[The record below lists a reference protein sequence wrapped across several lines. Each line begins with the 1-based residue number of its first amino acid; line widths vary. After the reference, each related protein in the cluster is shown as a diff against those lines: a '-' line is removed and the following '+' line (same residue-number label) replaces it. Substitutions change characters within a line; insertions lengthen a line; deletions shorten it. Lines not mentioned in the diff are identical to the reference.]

1 MKKTEETVASQMNA
15 AQNMP
20 PQNSRKPRKEKSPY
34 LQILSYAE
42 GRRFSFSAATA
53 RLTMSMLSLGI
64 VLAMRMIYH
73 DWTNAGTLSA
83 VYVFFAAVCTPIYA
97 RCFDKFGQY
106 ITGRIALPLSS
117 GALLVF
123 VLALVFR
130 APLWSLYIF
139 AIFLGLT
146 QFSFGALARTRWT
159 NLLRKEAADGKMSEE
174 KASQL
179 LSTAFAWEAAID
191 ELIFIIGPIFATSL
205 ATSVNPTS
213 QLILPLIAQ
222 TIGGAIFFTL
232 QSAKAKPTALITET
246 TSKPQSAEVNEQND
260 SAAQAAPAGSTIY
273 RMDSDAP
280 ISDQQRLSRLS
291 PRRWLRL
298 RRSMK
303 KNAPKLALGFPGMV
317 TLFLTFIIYSSGFS
331 AYDVSVVAMTQAHH
345 IDAASGVYLAIYSA
359 GSLVGAIIYGSRSW
373 RMPLWSRL
381 LTMMLLLALGF
392 GLIDVCKDDLIL
404 FVPAAFIAGMVISPV
419 FATVN
424 MIVEDTVPGTFLTE
438 GLSWLNTGSAVGNS
452 IGSAAVGVVL
462 DHFGYQWSF
471 MMPWVSVLFAA
482 LFVMA
487 THPSVVPELASYIRL
502 RIRELRQVA

>member
-1 MKKTEETVASQMNA
+1 MASQMNA

-246 TSKPQSAEVNEQND
+246 TSKPKYAETSEQND
-260 SAAQAAPAGSTIY
+260 SAALAAPAESTIY

-298 RRSMK
+298 RRNMK

-317 TLFLTFIIYSSGFS
+317 TLFLTFIIYSSSFS

-392 GLIDVCKDDLIL
+392 GLIDLCKDDLIL

>member
-1 MKKTEETVASQMNA
+1 
-15 AQNMP
+15 
-20 PQNSRKPRKEKSPY
+20 
-34 LQILSYAE
+34 
-42 GRRFSFSAATA
+42 
-53 RLTMSMLSLGI
+53 
-64 VLAMRMIYH
+64 
-73 DWTNAGTLSA
+73 
-83 VYVFFAAVCTPIYA
+83 
-97 RCFDKFGQY
+97 
-106 ITGRIALPLSS
+106 
-117 GALLVF
+117 
-123 VLALVFR
+123 
-130 APLWSLYIF
+130 
-139 AIFLGLT
+139 
-146 QFSFGALARTRWT
+146 
-159 NLLRKEAADGKMSEE
+159 
-174 KASQL
+174 
-179 LSTAFAWEAAID
+179 
-191 ELIFIIGPIFATSL
+191 
-205 ATSVNPTS
+205 
-213 QLILPLIAQ
+213 
-222 TIGGAIFFTL
+222 
-232 QSAKAKPTALITET
+232 
-246 TSKPQSAEVNEQND
+246 
-260 SAAQAAPAGSTIY
+260 
-273 RMDSDAP
+273 
-280 ISDQQRLSRLS
+280 
-291 PRRWLRL
+291 
-298 RRSMK
+298 MK

-317 TLFLTFIIYSSGFS
+317 TLFLTFIIYSSSFS

-487 THPSVVPELASYIRL
+487 SHPSVVPELASYIRL
-502 RIRELRQVA
+502 RIRELRQVV

>member
-1 MKKTEETVASQMNA
+1 MKKTEDTVASQMNA

-174 KASQL
+174 KASRL

-246 TSKPQSAEVNEQND
+246 TSKPQSAEANEQND
-260 SAAQAAPAGSTIY
+260 SVAQAAPADSTIY

-317 TLFLTFIIYSSGFS
+317 TLFLTFIIYSSSFS

-404 FVPAAFIAGMVISPV
+404 FVPAAFITGMVISPV

-462 DHFGYQWSF
+462 DHFGYQWAF

-487 THPSVVPELASYIRL
+487 THPSVLPELISYIRL

>member
-1 MKKTEETVASQMNA
+1 MKKTEDTVASQMNA

-159 NLLRKEAADGKMSEE
+159 NLLRKEAADGK
-174 KASQL
+174 
-179 LSTAFAWEAAID
+179 
-191 ELIFIIGPIFATSL
+191 
-205 ATSVNPTS
+205 
-213 QLILPLIAQ
+213 
-222 TIGGAIFFTL
+222 
-232 QSAKAKPTALITET
+232 
-246 TSKPQSAEVNEQND
+246 
-260 SAAQAAPAGSTIY
+260 
-273 RMDSDAP
+273 
-280 ISDQQRLSRLS
+280 
-291 PRRWLRL
+291 
-298 RRSMK
+298 
-303 KNAPKLALGFPGMV
+303 
-317 TLFLTFIIYSSGFS
+317 
-331 AYDVSVVAMTQAHH
+331 
-345 IDAASGVYLAIYSA
+345 
-359 GSLVGAIIYGSRSW
+359 
-373 RMPLWSRL
+373 
-381 LTMMLLLALGF
+381 
-392 GLIDVCKDDLIL
+392 
-404 FVPAAFIAGMVISPV
+404 
-419 FATVN
+419 
-424 MIVEDTVPGTFLTE
+424 
-438 GLSWLNTGSAVGNS
+438 
-452 IGSAAVGVVL
+452 
-462 DHFGYQWSF
+462 
-471 MMPWVSVLFAA
+471 
-482 LFVMA
+482 
-487 THPSVVPELASYIRL
+487 
-502 RIRELRQVA
+502 

>member
-1 MKKTEETVASQMNA
+1 MKKTEDTVASQMNA

-20 PQNSRKPRKEKSPY
+20 SQNSRKPRKEKSPY

-64 VLAMRMIYH
+64 VLAMRMIYN

-246 TSKPQSAEVNEQND
+246 TSKPQSAKANEQND
-260 SAAQAAPAGSTIY
+260 SAAQAAPADSTIY

-298 RRSMK
+298 RHNMK

-317 TLFLTFIIYSSGFS
+317 TLFLTFIIYSSSFS
-331 AYDVSVVAMTQAHH
+331 AYDVSVVALAQAHH
-345 IDAASGVYLAIYSA
+345 IEAASGVYLAVYSA

-381 LTMMLLLALGF
+381 LTMMLLLVVGF
-392 GLIDVCKDDLIL
+392 GLIDICKDDLLL
-404 FVPAAFIAGMVISPV
+404 FVPAAFITGMVISPV

-487 THPSVVPELASYIRL
+487 THPSVLPELISYIRL
-502 RIRELRQVA
+502 RIREVRHKA

>member
-1 MKKTEETVASQMNA
+1 MASQMNA

>member
-502 RIRELRQVA
+502 RIRELGQVA

>member
-1 MKKTEETVASQMNA
+1 MASQMNA

-317 TLFLTFIIYSSGFS
+317 TLFLTFIIYSSSFS

>member
-1 MKKTEETVASQMNA
+1 
-15 AQNMP
+15 
-20 PQNSRKPRKEKSPY
+20 
-34 LQILSYAE
+34 
-42 GRRFSFSAATA
+42 
-53 RLTMSMLSLGI
+53 
-64 VLAMRMIYH
+64 
-73 DWTNAGTLSA
+73 
-83 VYVFFAAVCTPIYA
+83 
-97 RCFDKFGQY
+97 
-106 ITGRIALPLSS
+106 
-117 GALLVF
+117 
-123 VLALVFR
+123 
-130 APLWSLYIF
+130 
-139 AIFLGLT
+139 
-146 QFSFGALARTRWT
+146 
-159 NLLRKEAADGKMSEE
+159 MSEE

>member
-1 MKKTEETVASQMNA
+1 MKV

-20 PQNSRKPRKEKSPY
+20 PENSRKPRKEKSPY

-42 GRRFSFSAATA
+42 GRRFSISAATA

-191 ELIFIIGPIFATSL
+191 EFIFIIGPIFATSL

-232 QSAKAKPTALITET
+232 QSAKAKPIALITET
-246 TSKPQSAEVNEQND
+246 TSKPQSAETSEQND
-260 SAAQAAPAGSTIY
+260 SAAQAAPADSTIY
-273 RMDSDAP
+273 RMDSNAP

-298 RRSMK
+298 RRNMK

-317 TLFLTFIIYSSGFS
+317 TLFLTFIIYSSSFS
-331 AYDVSVVAMTQAHH
+331 AYDVSVVALAQAHH
-345 IDAASGVYLAIYSA
+345 IEAASGVYLAVYSA

-381 LTMMLLLALGF
+381 LTMMLLLVVGF
-392 GLIDVCKDDLIL
+392 GLIDMCKDDLLL
-404 FVPAAFIAGMVISPV
+404 FVPAAFITGMVISPV

-452 IGSAAVGVVL
+452 IGSAAVGMVL

-487 THPSVVPELASYIRL
+487 THPSVLPELISYIRL
-502 RIRELRQVA
+502 RIREVRHKA

>member
-1 MKKTEETVASQMNA
+1 MKKTEDTVASQMNA

-83 VYVFFAAVCTPIYA
+83 VYVFFAAVCTPVYA

-232 QSAKAKPTALITET
+232 QSSKAKPTALITET

-260 SAAQAAPAGSTIY
+260 SAAQAAPAESTIY

-317 TLFLTFIIYSSGFS
+317 TLFLTFIIYSSSFS

>member
-298 RRSMK
+298 GRSMK

>member
-1 MKKTEETVASQMNA
+1 MKKTEDTVASQMNA

-159 NLLRKEAADGKMSEE
+159 NLLRKEAADGKMSGK

-260 SAAQAAPAGSTIY
+260 SAAQAAPADSTIY

-291 PRRWLRL
+291 PRRWLRM

-317 TLFLTFIIYSSGFS
+317 TLFLTFIIYSSSFS